1 MSASGASF
9 GFDRNSAFEST
20 RWSVVIR
27 ARGPETSRE
36 SREALNYLCRA
47 YWYPL
52 FAYARRQG
60 SLPHDA
66 QDLTQ
71 GFFAYLLQQNLFSGA
86 DPKRGRLRT
95 FLLTAFSRYMTR
107 EWHRIHAQKRGGHQ
121 VIESLDEEFAE
132 GEHRY
137 RHEAV
142 EQMTA
147 EQLFARSWSQSIL
160 DTALETI
167 RKREYDAG
175 RKELF
180 RRLEPFLQVDRD
192 PGVTYSRAAAELGMS
207 EPAVR
212 QTVHRLREKYRQAVR
227 DRIADTLADASE
239 KEIDEELRCIRRA
252 MS

>member
-27 ARGPETSRE
+27 ARGPEASRE
-36 SREALNYLCRA
+36 SREALNYLCRT

-60 SLPHDA
+60 SAPHDA

-137 RHEAV
+137 CHEAV
-142 EQMTA
+142 EQMTP
-147 EQLFARSWSQSIL
+147 EQLFARSWSQSVL
-160 DTALETI
+160 DTALEMV
-167 RKREYDAG
+167 RSRENAAG

-180 RRLEPFLQVDRD
+180 RKTGAVSPSRSRSRRNLF
-192 PGVTYSRAAAELGMS
+192 PGGSRTWNVGASGASDGASTERKVSPSRAGPNCRYAGK
-207 EPAVR
+207 R
-212 QTVHRLREKYRQAVR
+212 FGKR
-227 DRIADTLADASE
+227 D
-239 KEIDEELRCIRRA
+239 
-252 MS
+252 